1 MKRDWGSDFMVQR
14 IINFFR
20 LLQILRERGNWK
32 LIRHSR
38 KQLFDFIMCRNGLN
52 QKSLLKVVPYWF
64 YLLQGLDVLVW
75 RLETFGFL
83 FQPEAEEKTKQH
95 LLRYL

>member
-1 MKRDWGSDFMVQR
+1 MVQP
-14 IINFFR
+14 IINF
-20 LLQILRERGNWK
+20 LKLVQILRERGNWK

-38 KQLFDFIMCRNGLN
+38 KQLLDFIMCRNGLN
-52 QKSLLKVVPYWF
+52 KKSLIKVIPYWF

-83 FQPEAEEKTKQH
+83 FLPDAGETTKKH

>member
-1 MKRDWGSDFMVQR
+1 MVQP
-14 IINFFR
+14 IINLFK
-20 LLQILRERGNWK
+20 LAQILRERGNWK

-38 KQLFDFIMCRNGLN
+38 KQLLDFIMCRNGLN
-52 QKSLLKVVPYWF
+52 KKSLIKAISHWF

-83 FQPEAEEKTKQH
+83 FQPDAEETTKKH